1 MVGVFDE
8 REPHRN
14 DRPNWIRTEA
24 WSSVWEA
31 NRSAVERAKKTTT
44 PREQKAKQQNHEE
57 NHQLFVARVF
67 RTVYR
72 ALCVLGVLLCW
83 LRVCHFAFDGN
94 ALYCE
99 SARWLCD
106 DSWAPGTRF
115 YTKIIVRCTVC
126 LSLSISF
133 MVLICAFQTKPAFQL
148 GILTL
153 HSDYRL
159 RTLYALCCFTNSV
172 SLSFEAGHTFRH
184 PQTPNLS
191 RSLIWN
197 DFTFVRILE
206 VKPWPTKASTQHFR
220 FQFYLHHENR
230 VMWTVT
236 ATASNPSL
244 LYGIQSTEFH
254 WTFDHGHD
262 KNTRSIILIYE
273 TTTIYTT
280 VSDFFSYTLLA
291 VVNTAWKRNECS
303 AQPCHV
309 THLYFSIA
317 SVSIS
322 FEQFEAFV
330 AMDGVVRAMSNDFIT
345 SRAAVFKSIMCW
357 VA

>member
-72 ALCVLGVLLCW
+72 ALCVCWVCCCVGFEFASLLSMAM
-83 LRVCHFAFDGN
+83 H
-94 ALYCE
+94 
-99 SARWLCD
+99 
-106 DSWAPGTRF
+106 
-115 YTKIIVRCTVC
+115 CTVNRRADYATTHER
-126 LSLSISF
+126 LVLDSIQKSLSGARSVF
-133 MVLICAFQTKPAFQL
+133 HFRFLSWFWFVHFRRNL

-153 HSDYRL
+153 HSDYRH
-159 RTLYALCCFTNSV
+159 RNTLYELCCFTNSV

-236 ATASNPSL
+236 ATATASNPSL
-244 LYGIQSTEFH
+244 LYGIQLTEFH

-273 TTTIYTT
+273 TTTISYRI
-280 VSDFFSYTLLA
+280 FFSYTLLA

-303 AQPCHV
+303 AQPRHIYISV
-309 THLYFSIA
+309 FSIA

-345 SRAAVFKSIMCW
+345 SRVAVFKSIMCW

>member
-1 MVGVFDE
+1 MHGLSFTFDFFHGFDLCISDE
-8 REPHRN
+8 G
-14 DRPNWIRTEA
+14 
-24 WSSVWEA
+24 S
-31 NRSAVERAKKTTT
+31 
-44 PREQKAKQQNHEE
+44 
-57 NHQLFVARVF
+57 QL
-67 RTVYR
+67 
-72 ALCVLGVLLCW
+72 
-83 LRVCHFAFDGN
+83 
-94 ALYCE
+94 
-99 SARWLCD
+99 S
-106 DSWAPGTRF
+106 
-115 YTKIIVRCTVC
+115 
-126 LSLSISF
+126 
-133 MVLICAFQTKPAFQL
+133 
-148 GILTL
+148 ILTL

-159 RTLYALCCFTNSV
+159 RNTLYALCCFTNSV

-273 TTTIYTT
+273 TTTISYRI
-280 VSDFFSYTLLA
+280 FFHILCLLLSTRHE
-291 VVNTAWKRNECS
+291 NGMN
-303 AQPCHV
+303 AQLNRATSHI
-309 THLYFSIA
+309 YI
-317 SVSIS
+317 SVSLPS
-322 FEQFEAFV
+322 QYRLNNLKHLLLWTVWFV
-330 AMDGVVRAMSNDFIT
+330 LWAMILSHLVPQYSNPLCVELHRSWRFTRNVETFFGI
-345 SRAAVFKSIMCW
+345 
-357 VA
+357 